1 MFLIKNK
8 YIICAVFCVIAAFSF
23 AQTQNMQST
32 SEIDWT
38 TQKFSSTITLDIQKA
53 GINMPSGRA
62 TAVERINMQI
72 PLLVKDALLSVKVNS
87 FTELEDWVLREDVTL
102 EQLSQIIDNGES
114 TPSYFSKNAESLQI
128 AHSISLYDI
137 CAKMLSHQHTYKPK
151 QPMDRIASRAYTGI
165 VIDARGMLPVHGEF
179 ITEGAEPCL
188 FPRIWDETMDLI
200 YEHNMVQPD
209 VIRAN
214 GVITYGYS
222 SDISSYK
229 NRVGEDP
236 LVIKARQ
243 IYGTNRT
250 DPVISR
256 SDALRI
262 LSIPENIDLI
272 NQGKV
277 VILIDKEK
285 LIKKI
290 RVPIKDDAYY
300 LAYNKLKKTINDED
314 NIAAPPI
321 DSNTGIVLAVNNV
334 RFKPDSPEILPE
346 EQERIDKI
354 ANIIKDALSAN
365 TFTILV
371 EGHTARIGDIQ
382 SEMPLS
388 IARAKTI
395 VDEMKKRGIPDE
407 LFSYKGYGGN
417 VPLASND
424 TPEGRALNR
433 RVEITLQPVFR
444 FTTWY

>member
-1 MFLIKNK
+1 MSFIKNK
-8 YIICAVFCVIAAFSF
+8 YIFSVFLIAIATFSF

-32 SEIDWT
+32 SDIDWT
-38 TQKFSSTITLDIQKA
+38 TQKFSSTITLDVEKA

-62 TAVERINMQI
+62 TAVERINMQT
-72 PLLVKDALLSVKVNS
+72 PLLIKDALLSVKVNS
-87 FTELEDWVLREDVTL
+87 FTELEDLVLHEDITL
-102 EQLSQIIDNGES
+102 EQLSQIIDGGDS
-114 TPSYFSKNAESLQI
+114 TPSYFSRESQNLQI
-128 AHSISLYDI
+128 AHSISLHDI
-137 CAKMLSHQHTYKPK
+137 SAMILSHQHTYRPK

-188 FPRIWDETMDLI
+188 FPRIWDDTMSLL
-200 YEHNMVQPD
+200 YEHNMIEPE
-209 VIRAN
+209 VIKKS
-214 GVITYGYS
+214 GVVNYGYI
-222 SDISSYK
+222 SDLTMYK
-229 NRVGEDP
+229 DRIGEDP
-236 LVIKARQ
+236 LVIRARQ

-262 LSIPENIDLI
+262 LSVPENIDLL

-277 VILIDKEK
+277 VILLDKDR
-285 LIKKI
+285 LVKKI
-290 RVPIKDDAYY
+290 RVPIKDEAYY
-300 LAYNKLKKTINDED
+300 LAYNKLKKTISDD
-314 NIAAPPI
+314 DDIAAPPI
-321 DSNTGIVLAVNNV
+321 DTSNGLLMTFDF

-346 EQERIDKI
+346 ETSRLDKM
-354 ANIIKDALSAN
+354 ANIINDALATN

-395 VDEMKKRGIPDE
+395 VEEMKKRGIPDE

-417 VPLASND
+417 VPIATND

>member
-1 MFLIKNK
+1 MSFIKNK
-8 YIICAVFCVIAAFSF
+8 YIVSVFLIAIATFSF

-32 SEIDWT
+32 SDIDWT
-38 TQKFSSTITLDIQKA
+38 TQKFSSTITLDVEKA

-62 TAVERINMQI
+62 TAVERINMQT
-72 PLLVKDALLSVKVNS
+72 PLLIKDALLSVKVNS
-87 FTELEDWVLREDVTL
+87 FTELEDLVLHEDITL
-102 EQLSQIIDNGES
+102 EQLSQIIDGGDS
-114 TPSYFSKNAESLQI
+114 TPSYFSRDSQNLQI
-128 AHSISLYDI
+128 AHSISLHDI
-137 CAKMLSHQHTYKPK
+137 SAMILSHQHTYRPK

-188 FPRIWDETMDLI
+188 FPRIWDDTMSLL
-200 YEHNMVQPD
+200 YEHNMIEPE
-209 VIRAN
+209 VIKKS
-214 GVITYGYS
+214 GVVNYGYI
-222 SDISSYK
+222 SDLTMYK
-229 NRVGEDP
+229 DRIGEDP
-236 LVIKARQ
+236 LVIRARQ

-262 LSIPENIDLI
+262 LSVPENIDLL

-277 VILIDKEK
+277 VILLDKDR
-285 LIKKI
+285 LVKKI
-290 RVPIKDDAYY
+290 RVPIKDEAYY
-300 LAYNKLKKTINDED
+300 LAYNKLKKAIRDD
-314 NIAAPPI
+314 DDIAAPPI
-321 DSNTGIVLAVNNV
+321 DSNGGLLMTFDF

-346 EQERIDKI
+346 ETSRLDKM
-354 ANIIKDALSAN
+354 ANIINDALATN

-395 VDEMKKRGIPDE
+395 VEEMKKRGIPDE

-417 VPLASND
+417 VPIATND

>member
-1 MFLIKNK
+1 MSFIKNK
-8 YIICAVFCVIAAFSF
+8 YIVSVLLIAVAAFSF
-23 AQTQNMQST
+23 AQTKNMQST
-32 SEIDWT
+32 SDIDWT
-38 TQKFSSTITLDIQKA
+38 TQKFSSTITLDVEKA

-62 TAVERINMQI
+62 TAVERINMQT

-87 FTELEDWVLREDVTL
+87 FTELEDLVLHEDITL
-102 EQLSQIIDNGES
+102 EQLSQIIDNGDS
-114 TPSYFSKNAESLQI
+114 TPSYFSRESKNLQV
-128 AHSISLYDI
+128 AHSISLHDI
-137 CAKMLSHQHTYKPK
+137 SAMILSHQHTYRPK

-179 ITEGAEPCL
+179 ITESAEPCL
-188 FPRIWDETMDLI
+188 FPRIWDDTMSLL
-200 YEHNMVQPD
+200 YEHNMIQPE
-209 VIRAN
+209 VIKQS
-214 GVITYGYS
+214 GVVSYGYI
-222 SDISSYK
+222 SDLTSYA

-262 LSIPENIDLI
+262 LSVPANIDLL

-277 VILIDKEK
+277 VILLDKER
-285 LIKKI
+285 LVKKI
-290 RVPIKDDAYY
+290 RVPIKDEAYY
-300 LAYNKLKKTINDED
+300 LAYNKLKKTITDD
-314 NIAAPPI
+314 DDITAPPM
-321 DSNTGIVLAVNNV
+321 DTSGGLLMTFDF

-346 EQERIDKI
+346 ETSRLDKM
-354 ANIIKDALSAN
+354 ANIINDALATN

-395 VDEMKKRGIPDE
+395 VEEMKKRGIPDE

-417 VPLASND
+417 VPIATND

-444 FTTWY
+444 FTSWY

>member
-1 MFLIKNK
+1 MSFIKNK
-8 YIICAVFCVIAAFSF
+8 YIVSVFLIAIATFSF

-32 SEIDWT
+32 SDIDWT
-38 TQKFSSTITLDIQKA
+38 TQKFSSTITLDVEKA

-62 TAVERINMQI
+62 TAVERINMQT
-72 PLLVKDALLSVKVNS
+72 PLLIKDALLSVKVNS
-87 FTELEDWVLREDVTL
+87 FTELEDLVLHEDITL
-102 EQLSQIIDNGES
+102 EQLSQIIDGGDS
-114 TPSYFSKNAESLQI
+114 TPSYFSRESQNLQI
-128 AHSISLYDI
+128 AHSISLHDI
-137 CAKMLSHQHTYKPK
+137 SAMILSHQHTYRPK

-165 VIDARGMLPVHGEF
+165 VIDARGTLPVHGEF

-188 FPRIWDETMDLI
+188 FPRIWDDTMSLL
-200 YEHNMVQPD
+200 YEHNMIEPE
-209 VIRAN
+209 VIKKS
-214 GVITYGYS
+214 GVVNYGYI
-222 SDISSYK
+222 SDLTMYK
-229 NRVGEDP
+229 DRIGEDP
-236 LVIKARQ
+236 LVIRARQ

-262 LSIPENIDLI
+262 LSVPENIDLL

-277 VILIDKEK
+277 VILLDKDR
-285 LIKKI
+285 LVKKI
-290 RVPIKDDAYY
+290 RVPIKDEAYY
-300 LAYNKLKKTINDED
+300 LAYNKLKKAISDD
-314 NIAAPPI
+314 DDIAAPPI
-321 DSNTGIVLAVNNV
+321 DSNGGLLMTFDF

-346 EQERIDKI
+346 ETSRLDKM
-354 ANIIKDALSAN
+354 ANIINDALATN

-395 VDEMKKRGIPDE
+395 VEEMKKRGIPDE

-417 VPLASND
+417 VPIATND

>member
-1 MFLIKNK
+1 MSFIKNK
-8 YIICAVFCVIAAFSF
+8 YIVSVLLLAVAAFSF
-23 AQTQNMQST
+23 AQTKNMQST
-32 SEIDWT
+32 SDIDWT
-38 TQKFSSTITLDIQKA
+38 TQKFSSTITLDVEKA

-62 TAVERINMQI
+62 TAVERINMQT

-87 FTELEDWVLREDVTL
+87 FTELEDLVLHEDITL
-102 EQLSQIIDNGES
+102 EQLSQIIDNGDS
-114 TPSYFSKNAESLQI
+114 TPSYFSRESKNLQV
-128 AHSISLYDI
+128 AHSISLHDI
-137 CAKMLSHQHTYKPK
+137 SAMILSHQHTYRPK

-179 ITEGAEPCL
+179 ITESAEPCL
-188 FPRIWDETMDLI
+188 FPRIWDDTMSLL
-200 YEHNMVQPD
+200 YEHNMIQPE
-209 VIRAN
+209 VIKQS
-214 GVITYGYS
+214 GVVSYGYI
-222 SDISSYK
+222 SDLTSYA

-262 LSIPENIDLI
+262 LSVPANIDLL

-277 VILIDKEK
+277 VILLDKER
-285 LIKKI
+285 LVKKI
-290 RVPIKDDAYY
+290 RVPIKDEAYY
-300 LAYNKLKKTINDED
+300 LAYNKLKKTITDD
-314 NIAAPPI
+314 DDITAPPM
-321 DSNTGIVLAVNNV
+321 DTSGGLLMTFDF

-346 EQERIDKI
+346 ETSRLDKM
-354 ANIIKDALSAN
+354 ANIINDALATN

-395 VDEMKKRGIPDE
+395 VEEMKKRGIPDE

-417 VPLASND
+417 VPIATND

-444 FTTWY
+444 FTSWY

>member
-1 MFLIKNK
+1 MSFIKNK
-8 YIICAVFCVIAAFSF
+8 YIVSVLLLAVAAFSF
-23 AQTQNMQST
+23 AQTKNMQST
-32 SEIDWT
+32 SDIDWT
-38 TQKFSSTITLDIQKA
+38 TQKFSSTITLDVEKA

-62 TAVERINMQI
+62 TAVERINMQT

-87 FTELEDWVLREDVTL
+87 FTELEDLVLHEDITL
-102 EQLSQIIDNGES
+102 EQLSQIIDNGDS
-114 TPSYFSKNAESLQI
+114 TPSYFSRESKNLQV
-128 AHSISLYDI
+128 AHSISLHDI
-137 CAKMLSHQHTYKPK
+137 SAMILSHQHTYRPK

-179 ITEGAEPCL
+179 ITESAEPCL
-188 FPRIWDETMDLI
+188 FPRIWDDTMSLL
-200 YEHNMVQPD
+200 YEHNMIQPE
-209 VIRAN
+209 VIKQS
-214 GVITYGYS
+214 GVVSYGYI
-222 SDISSYK
+222 SDLTSYA

-262 LSIPENIDLI
+262 LSVPENIDLL

-277 VILIDKEK
+277 VILLDKER
-285 LIKKI
+285 LVKKI
-290 RVPIKDDAYY
+290 RVPIKDEAYY
-300 LAYNKLKKTINDED
+300 LAYNKLKKTITDD
-314 NIAAPPI
+314 DDITAPPM
-321 DSNTGIVLAVNNV
+321 DTSGGLLMTFDF

-346 EQERIDKI
+346 ETSRLDKM
-354 ANIIKDALSAN
+354 ANIINDALATN

-395 VDEMKKRGIPDE
+395 VEEMKKRGIPDE

-417 VPLASND
+417 VPIATND

-444 FTTWY
+444 FTSWY

>member
-1 MFLIKNK
+1 MSFIKNK
-8 YIICAVFCVIAAFSF
+8 YIVSVLLIAVAAFSF
-23 AQTQNMQST
+23 AQTKNMQST
-32 SEIDWT
+32 SDIDWT
-38 TQKFSSTITLDIQKA
+38 TQKFSSTITLDVEKA

-62 TAVERINMQI
+62 TAVERINMQT

-87 FTELEDWVLREDVTL
+87 FTELEDLVLHEDITL
-102 EQLSQIIDNGES
+102 EQLSQIIDNGDS
-114 TPSYFSKNAESLQI
+114 TPSYFSRESKNLQV
-128 AHSISLYDI
+128 AHSISLHDI
-137 CAKMLSHQHTYKPK
+137 SAMILSHQHTYRPK

-179 ITEGAEPCL
+179 ITESAEPCL
-188 FPRIWDETMDLI
+188 FPRIWDDTMSLL
-200 YEHNMVQPD
+200 YEHNMIQPE
-209 VIRAN
+209 VIKQS
-214 GVITYGYS
+214 GVVSYGYI
-222 SDISSYK
+222 SDLTSYA
-229 NRVGEDP
+229 NRIGEDP

-262 LSIPENIDLI
+262 LSVPENIDLL

-277 VILIDKEK
+277 VILLDKER
-285 LIKKI
+285 LVKKI
-290 RVPIKDDAYY
+290 RVPIKDEAYY
-300 LAYNKLKKTINDED
+300 LAYNKLKKTITDD
-314 NIAAPPI
+314 DDITAPPM
-321 DSNTGIVLAVNNV
+321 DTSGGLLMTFDF

-346 EQERIDKI
+346 ETSRLDKM
-354 ANIIKDALSAN
+354 ANIINDALATN

-395 VDEMKKRGIPDE
+395 VEEMKKRGIPDE

-417 VPLASND
+417 VPIATND

-444 FTTWY
+444 FTSWY

>member
-1 MFLIKNK
+1 MSFIKNK
-8 YIICAVFCVIAAFSF
+8 YIVSVFLIAIATFSF

-32 SEIDWT
+32 SDIDWT
-38 TQKFSSTITLDIQKA
+38 TQKFSSTITLDVEKA

-62 TAVERINMQI
+62 TAVERINMQT
-72 PLLVKDALLSVKVNS
+72 PLLIKDALLSVKVNS
-87 FTELEDWVLREDVTL
+87 FTELEDLVLHEDITL
-102 EQLSQIIDNGES
+102 EQLSQIIDGGDS
-114 TPSYFSKNAESLQI
+114 TPSYFSRESQNLQI
-128 AHSISLYDI
+128 AHSISLHDI
-137 CAKMLSHQHTYKPK
+137 SAMILSHQHTYRPK

-188 FPRIWDETMDLI
+188 FPRIWDDTMSLL
-200 YEHNMVQPD
+200 YEHNMIEPE
-209 VIRAN
+209 VIKKS
-214 GVITYGYS
+214 GVVNYGYI
-222 SDISSYK
+222 SDLTMYK
-229 NRVGEDP
+229 DRIGEDP
-236 LVIKARQ
+236 LVIRARQ

-262 LSIPENIDLI
+262 LSVPENIDLL

-277 VILIDKEK
+277 VILLDKDR
-285 LIKKI
+285 LVKKI
-290 RVPIKDDAYY
+290 RVPIKDEAYY
-300 LAYNKLKKTINDED
+300 LAYNKLKKAISDD
-314 NIAAPPI
+314 DDIAAPPI
-321 DSNTGIVLAVNNV
+321 DSNGGLLMTFDF

-346 EQERIDKI
+346 ETSRLDKM
-354 ANIIKDALSAN
+354 ANIINDALATN

-395 VDEMKKRGIPDE
+395 VEEMKKRGIPDE

-417 VPLASND
+417 VPIATND